1 MIFPW
6 FIIFTRN
13 KLILSKNSPS
23 AIPRSPKS
31 HLPWYLR
38 NRFLQNTRRSWWVYC
53 WMHRKLAHWGNT
65 IICSQLCSKVQEES
79 ANYSGSF
86 RISETPSYPA
96 RNLREI
102 SRVQNDIK
110 PVLLCFPPYLAFFFV
125 FFPRLPTT
133 FWVRALQFI
142 FMRSQDSDRN
152 AAQDPVGVEIVVYCL
167 ENNKQRST
175 GWGAELVFL
184 LCQRNA
190 MLSPLFKISHFPLS
204 WSAPDGTLSVF
215 AEGSWGGGWDWVWQ
229 VSYQAKDRA

>member
-125 FFPRLPTT
+125 FFSEITYHFLGQSPSVHIHEEPGLG
-133 FWVRALQFI
+133 QK
-142 FMRSQDSDRN
+142 RSPGSRRRGN
-152 AAQDPVGVEIVVYCL
+152 SG
-167 ENNKQRST
+167 
-175 GWGAELVFL
+175 L
-184 LCQRNA
+184 LSGEQ
-190 MLSPLFKISHFPLS
+190 
-204 WSAPDGTLSVF
+204 
-215 AEGSWGGGWDWVWQ
+215 
-229 VSYQAKDRA
+229 